1 MATQTIFDRRC
12 QLRATDPDHRCAN
25 RDGAER
31 EATGLPALRPGSDCF
46 LGARADL
53 LREVNEI
60 NAQQAAIALA
70 ETVGRL
76 LAVMRLYC
84 VAEGDVEPDVDDTTD
99 AMLAFQLAASV
110 AAWVPRVRAA

>member
-1 MATQTIFDRRC
+1 MATTTIGDRRC
-12 QLRATDPDHRCAN
+12 PLRATDPQHVCAN

-60 NAQQAAIALA
+60 NAQSAALA
-70 ETVGRL
+70 L
-76 LAVMRLYC
+76 LEAADPRTDEARAFAAAAAAAGWTPRAR
-84 VAEGDVEPDVDDTTD
+84 VA
-99 AMLAFQLAASV
+99 
-110 AAWVPRVRAA
+110 